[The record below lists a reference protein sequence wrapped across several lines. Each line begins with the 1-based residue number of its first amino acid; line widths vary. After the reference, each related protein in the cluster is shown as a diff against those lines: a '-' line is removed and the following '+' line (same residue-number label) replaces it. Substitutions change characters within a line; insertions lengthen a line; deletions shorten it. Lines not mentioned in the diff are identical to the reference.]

1 MPPSIDL
8 TKAPSGDSTVS
19 PMIQVDFVESSDEEE
34 NKGEPEEEKPKTA
47 VNLLGGYFK
56 KMLAPVNSMAH

>member
-1 MPPSIDL
+1 
-8 TKAPSGDSTVS
+8 
-19 PMIQVDFVESSDEEE
+19 MIQVDFVESSDEEE